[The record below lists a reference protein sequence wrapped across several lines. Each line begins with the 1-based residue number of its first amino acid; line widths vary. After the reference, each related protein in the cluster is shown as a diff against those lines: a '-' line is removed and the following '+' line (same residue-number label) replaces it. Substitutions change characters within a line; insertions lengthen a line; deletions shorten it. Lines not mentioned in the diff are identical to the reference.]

1 MAGFKHRTH
10 EIVDL
15 CGSTTMPSGPLPLAE
30 TARGGEGVL
39 AGRADVESVAH
50 SGRPPLS
57 ALIGANRISR
67 TTGHG
72 WPESTAQSAD
82 EATIR
87 RTSS

>member
-1 MAGFKHRTH
+1 MARSGHRTL
-10 EIVDL
+10 EIVDRYP
-15 CGSTTMPSGPLPLAE
+15 STTTPSGPLLLAQ

-39 AGRADVESVAH
+39 GGRTYAESVTH
-50 SGRPPLS
+50 SGCAPLS
-57 ALIGANRISR
+57 ALIGGSGISR